1 MSPRRWSKKPSCL
14 SSSKA
19 LEKSLKAAEATKGP
33 WKGMEKQPE
42 MIQQAFHDFFCAP
55 ANMHQ
60 PATILLDR
68 NIWSHQIVPMAQGGL
83 KLLRVTSLTQHPELH
98 GELLCAKAQARC
110 KGQVVWFWFAG
121 KKHETPLEACVVRTS
136 DV

>member
-42 MIQQAFHDFFCAP
+42 MIQQTFHDFLCSC
-55 ANMHQ
+55 Q
-60 PATILLDR
+60 PAST
-68 NIWSHQIVPMAQGGL
+68 SHHSAGSQHLELPDLFLMAQGGL

-98 GELLCAKAQARC
+98 GELLCAKAQVRR
-110 KGQVVWFWFAG
+110 KMGVVWYGAAMT
-121 KKHETPLEACVVRTS
+121 ETGG
-136 DV
+136 